1 VRSAEAKHALEV
13 GARVFLRAPIDADQ
27 QEIIE
32 RNRASQALH
41 RGWVTP
47 PTDPTEFAKWMKRL
61 AEPSAEGLIVCR
73 LEDGAIVGVFTISQI
88 VRRFFQS
95 AYLGYYAEHP
105 FEGQGYMTD
114 GLQLVLRHVFTTMRL
129 HRIEANIQPANV
141 ASIALVKRAGFRLEG
156 FSPRY
161 LKVAGRWRD
170 HQRWAML
177 IDDWRSPHP
186 DPPPE
191 GGGRKRS

>member
-1 VRSAEAKHALEV
+1 MRSPKVENALEV

-32 RNRASQALH
+32 RNRSSQALH

-47 PTDPTEFAKWMKRL
+47 PTDPTEFAKWMQRL
-61 AEPSAEGLIVCR
+61 REPSAEGLIVGR